1 MCMTVI
7 SLIYS
12 LVDILNTIRYACL
25 VCRHRPIFD
34 TIAMLSVH
42 RTGQRH
48 IRGAGVLC
56 ISSSS
61 VYSIVSNTY
70 SIRLYSCTFGT
81 TAEAERQGGT

>member
-1 MCMTVI
+1 
-7 SLIYS
+7 
-12 LVDILNTIRYACL
+12 
-25 VCRHRPIFD
+25 
-34 TIAMLSVH
+34 MLSVH

-70 SIRLYSCTFGT
+70 SYVCIAAHLVLQQ
-81 TAEAERQGGT
+81 RQKDREELEKRDQLKQLKKRVQQMVC